1 VRRQCIDGITVRHVG
16 GYGNRV
22 SAYRI
27 PRCQE
32 LVSIPVGK
40 HDNHAQTGEP
50 VGSGKANTI
59 GGSGNDGYV
68 ARGNG
73 GVVHG

>member
-1 VRRQCIDGITVRHVG
+1 MHTPPIRAAAPLLSSSALDGRGTAILR
-16 GYGNRV
+16 
-22 SAYRI
+22 
-27 PRCQE
+27 E
-32 LVSIPVGK
+32 LVELYV
-40 HDNHAQTGEP
+40 HTGEP